1 MEVIPFYSIVL
12 KSQEIFLRSGRSIVD
27 LPSPG
32 VTSLIAEGRHN
43 RCSRLGRGDLPTLLR
58 HCSLFHIFSCLALL
72 FLIYMTTTFG
82 QVERSMLARVLSSA
96 VFGIDAYVVEVEVD
110 IAQGLP
116 AFATVGLPEGAV
128 KESKDRVKA
137 ATKNCGYDFPSR
149 RITVNLAPADIKKEG
164 AAFDLPMAIGIL
176 AATEVVQKARL
187 DQYFILGELS
197 LDGQVK
203 PIKGALSIAVAAR
216 NAGLR
221 GILLPREN
229 SKEAAVVKGIQVL
242 PLDNLSDCVE
252 FLNDTLHIDPV
263 ILDLDEIFKTEMN
276 YPVDFNEVKG
286 QEHVKRCLEVA
297 AAGGHN
303 LIMIGPPGSGKTM
316 LAKRLPTILPDM
328 NFEESIETTKIHS
341 VLGLLPSDRALIV
354 TRPFRSPHH
363 TVSDAGLI
371 GGGQIPKPGE
381 VSLSHNGVLFLDELP
396 EFKKNVLEVM
406 RQPLEEEKVTISRAA
421 TSLTYPARFM
431 LVAAMNPCPCGY
443 YSDPSNECSCTIPQ
457 IQRYRSKISGPLM
470 DRIDIHVEV
479 PAVKYR
485 DLASRDPGEPSREI
499 KRRVDQAR
507 RVQLERFKGMKIYCN
522 AQMTNRQIKK
532 YCQIDEASQRLLE
545 MAIDRFGLSARAYT
559 RILKVARTIADL
571 EGQVDIQPA
580 HLSEAIQYRSLDRG
594 MIA

>member
-1 MEVIPFYSIVL
+1 
-12 KSQEIFLRSGRSIVD
+12 
-27 LPSPG
+27 
-32 VTSLIAEGRHN
+32 
-43 RCSRLGRGDLPTLLR
+43 
-58 HCSLFHIFSCLALL
+58 
-72 FLIYMTTTFG
+72 
-82 QVERSMLARVLSSA
+82 MLARVLSSA

-176 AATEVVQKARL
+176 AATEVVQKAKL
-187 DQYFILGELS
+187 DRYFILGELS

-203 PIKGALSIAVAAR
+203 PIRGALSIAVAAR
-216 NAGLR
+216 NAGIR
-221 GILLPREN
+221 GVLIPREN
-229 SKEAAVVKGIQVL
+229 SKEAAVVKGIEIL
-242 PLDNLSDCVE
+242 PLDTLSDCVE
-252 FLNDTLHIDPV
+252 FLNGTLHIDPV
-263 ILDLDEIFKTEMN
+263 ILDLDEVFKTEMN

-303 LIMIGPPGSGKTM
+303 VIMVGPPGSGKTM

-341 VLGLLPSDRALIV
+341 VLGLLPPDRALIV
-354 TRPFRSPHH
+354 TRPFRNPHH
-363 TVSDAGLI
+363 TISDAGLI

-431 LVAAMNPCPCGY
+431 LVSAMNPCPCGY
-443 YSDPSNECSCTIPQ
+443 YSDPNNECTCTIPQ

-470 DRIDIHVEV
+470 DRIDIHIEV

-485 DLASRDPGEPSREI
+485 DLASRDSGESSREI

-507 RVQLERFKGMKIYCN
+507 NVQLERFKGMKIYCN
-522 AQMTNRQIKK
+522 AQMTNRHIKK
-532 YCQIDEASQRLLE
+532 YCQIDEASQKLLE
-545 MAIDRFGLSARAYT
+545 VAIDKFGLSARAYT

-571 EGQVDIQPA
+571 EGQENIQPS
-580 HLSEAIQYRSLDRG
+580 HLSEAIQYRTLDRNLIG
-594 MIA
+594 